1 MELFFL
7 PNSRQRFFRR
17 NFPSDNLIRWGYP
30 NNFFDE
36 DFAVV
41 DCPLPPTRRNIS
53 FIVPKGRYFQRRKED
68 TKDETKSKEGETKNE
83 EETKSDE
90 RKEKSLQINQD
101 NFFRNLIKLEEVF
114 PSFDHISSLLQTSDK
129 VPFEV
134 NVNLHGCDP
143 EKTKVEIKD
152 GILKV
157 EGRKETSD
165 GSYIFVRHE
174 QTIPNKIDPSK
185 IKASLLPEGI
195 LKIRQSEETQN
206 IPITMENEVK
216 SHQLTNEK
224 TDSKS

>member
-7 PNSRQRFFRR
+7 PNTRERFYRR
-17 NFPSDNLIRWGYP
+17 NFPSLNFMERGYP
-30 NNFFDE
+30 YNFFDE
-36 DFAVV
+36 DFAVS
-41 DCPLPPTRRNIS
+41 DCPFPPIRRNIS
-53 FIVPKGRYFQRRKED
+53 FIVPKGRRKED
-68 TKDETKSKEGETKNE
+68 TKDETKSKEGETKDE

-101 NFFRNLIKLEEVF
+101 NFFRNLINLEEVF

-206 IPITMENEVK
+206 IPITMENEVESSVHDRK
-216 SHQLTNEK
+216 NRF
-224 TDSKS
+224 